1 MADRRESL
9 LQDQTMC
16 LILFAL
22 HSHPEYPL
30 ILAANREERHSRA
43 TASMAPWPDAPDIL
57 AGRDLEAGG
66 TWLGLHRAGRF
77 AAITNMRE
85 GVPTTAGLR
94 SRGALTRDFLEQK
107 TGNSISA
114 AEYSRRVY
122 AEREHY
128 AGFNLL
134 IGDDSGLWY
143 CASSAAPQSVPQS
156 APQLLTPGIYGL
168 SNGVLDTPWPKVKK
182 GKAALQAVLAK
193 SAETSPTP
201 TDLLAILSDR
211 SQPLDH
217 ELPDTGIGIEHER
230 TLGTCFISGGDYGT
244 RASTALL
251 IDRSGAATIA
261 EQSFGANGVAGAL
274 NSYRW
279 PLTAIP
285 C

>member
-1 MADRRESL
+1 
-9 LQDQTMC
+9 MC

-30 ILAANREERHSRA
+30 ILAANREERHGRA
-43 TASMAPWPDAPDIL
+43 TAPMAPWPDAPDIL

-94 SRGALTRDFLEQK
+94 SRGTLTRAFLEQSPDK
-107 TGNSISA
+107 IFSA
-114 AEYSRRVY
+114 ADYSHRVY
-122 AEREHY
+122 AERSHY

-134 IGDDSGLWY
+134 VGDDSGFWY
-143 CASSAAPQSVPQS
+143 CASSAEPQS
-156 APQLLTPGIYGL
+156 APQLLAPGIYGL
-168 SNGVLDTPWPKVKK
+168 SNGLLDTPWPKVTK
-182 GKAALQAVLAK
+182 GKAALR
-193 SAETSPTP
+193 SALENSVETSQTLA
-201 TDLLAILSDR
+201 DLLALLADR

-217 ELPDTGIGIEHER
+217 ELPDTGIGIEAER
-230 TLGTCFISGGDYGT
+230 TLGGCFISGTEYGT

-251 IDRSGAATIA
+251 MDRTGVATIS
-261 EQSFGANGVAGAL
+261 EQSFGPNGIAREL
-274 NSYRW
+274 NSFRW
-279 PLTAIP
+279 PLAAIP